1 MRIIPR
7 RIEMKTLRYPGWKM
21 LYGRRK
27 TGKSFIA
34 SRFLYHDLYY
44 FVQRDGAIL
53 ERRSGARL
61 SYHELLKELS
71 KNLGKKTIVID
82 EFHRLPEEFL
92 DFLHANAGR
101 GESDL
106 ILLTSTLWLSLRLL
120 SKKESPILGIVLPIK
135 IGLIDEREVI
145 IELSKEVSGKELVEA
160 STYLREPMLV
170 PLYKPPLR
178 EFMAQYLYSSGPVV
192 EDLIGEAFTEEEI
205 LFSEVYRAILHAVA
219 DGKSKSGEI
228 ASYLLSQG
236 LLDSPSSIQKY
247 LKVLSTMDIIRK
259 VPIFRKR
266 RRFSYSIASP
276 LLDLHFYLSSKY
288 AYTELETPLEFIRNA
303 VNEKVPRHV
312 EKYIENLLGKVYGLR
327 PVRIEEPDLEV
338 DVALQ
343 GFKRLELVG
352 EVKWKS
358 RVKREEVW
366 KIEEKLSRFNCR
378 KVLVVPDESVL
389 ESEPKTVEVLT
400 PEDLLTLAQE
410 SLRKELGEE

>member
-101 GESDL
+101 GGESDL

-170 PLYKPPLR
+170 PPLYKPPLR

-276 LLDLHFYLSSKY
+276 PCWICTSTSAPSTRTPSWRPPHLSS
-288 AYTELETPLEFIRNA
+288 
-303 VNEKVPRHV
+303 
-312 EKYIENLLGKVYGLR
+312 
-327 PVRIEEPDLEV
+327 
-338 DVALQ
+338 
-343 GFKRLELVG
+343 
-352 EVKWKS
+352 
-358 RVKREEVW
+358 
-366 KIEEKLSRFNCR
+366 
-378 KVLVVPDESVL
+378 
-389 ESEPKTVEVLT
+389 
-400 PEDLLTLAQE
+400 
-410 SLRKELGEE
+410 

>member
-34 SRFLYHDLYY
+34 SRFLDHDLYY

-61 SYHELLKELS
+61 SYQELLKELS
-71 KNLGKKTIVID
+71 KNLGGEKTIVID
-82 EFHRLPEEFL
+82 EFHRLPEDFL

-101 GESDL
+101 SEKDL
-106 ILLTSTLWLSLRLL
+106 VLLTSTLWLSLRLL
-120 SKKESPILGIVLPIK
+120 SKKESPLLGGVVLPIK

-228 ASYLLSQG
+228 ASYLVSQG

-276 LLDLHFYLSSKY
+276 CWICTSTSAPSTRTPSWKPPHLSS
-288 AYTELETPLEFIRNA
+288 
-303 VNEKVPRHV
+303 
-312 EKYIENLLGKVYGLR
+312 
-327 PVRIEEPDLEV
+327 
-338 DVALQ
+338 
-343 GFKRLELVG
+343 
-352 EVKWKS
+352 
-358 RVKREEVW
+358 
-366 KIEEKLSRFNCR
+366 
-378 KVLVVPDESVL
+378 
-389 ESEPKTVEVLT
+389 
-400 PEDLLTLAQE
+400 
-410 SLRKELGEE
+410 

>member
-34 SRFLYHDLYY
+34 SRFLDHDLYY

-61 SYHELLKELS
+61 SYQELLKELS
-71 KNLGKKTIVID
+71 KNLGEKTIVID
-82 EFHRLPEEFL
+82 EFHRLPEDFL

-101 GESDL
+101 SEKDL
-106 ILLTSTLWLSLRLL
+106 VLLTSTLWLSLRLL
-120 SKKESPILGIVLPIK
+120 SKKESPLLGVVLPIK

-228 ASYLLSQG
+228 ASYLVSQG

-288 AYTELETPLEFIRNA
+288 AYTELETPRGIL
-303 VNEKVPRHV
+303 
-312 EKYIENLLGKVYGLR
+312 
-327 PVRIEEPDLEV
+327 
-338 DVALQ
+338 
-343 GFKRLELVG
+343 
-352 EVKWKS
+352 
-358 RVKREEVW
+358 
-366 KIEEKLSRFNCR
+366 
-378 KVLVVPDESVL
+378 
-389 ESEPKTVEVLT
+389 
-400 PEDLLTLAQE
+400 
-410 SLRKELGEE
+410 

>member
-34 SRFLYHDLYY
+34 SRFLDHDLYY

-61 SYHELLKELS
+61 SYQELLKELS
-71 KNLGKKTIVID
+71 KNLGEKTIVID
-82 EFHRLPEEFL
+82 EFHRLPEDFL

-101 GESDL
+101 SEKDL
-106 ILLTSTLWLSLRLL
+106 VLLTSTLWLSLRLL
-120 SKKESPILGIVLPIK
+120 SKKESPLLGVVLPIK

-228 ASYLLSQG
+228 ASYLVSQG

-276 LLDLHFYLSSKY
+276 AGFALLPQLQ
-288 AYTELETPLEFIRNA
+288 
-303 VNEKVPRHV
+303 
-312 EKYIENLLGKVYGLR
+312 
-327 PVRIEEPDLEV
+327 VRVHRAGNP
-338 DVALQ
+338 
-343 GFKRLELVG
+343 
-352 EVKWKS
+352 
-358 RVKREEVW
+358 
-366 KIEEKLSRFNCR
+366 
-378 KVLVVPDESVL
+378 
-389 ESEPKTVEVLT
+389 T
-400 PEDLLTLAQE
+400 
-410 SLRKELGEE
+410 